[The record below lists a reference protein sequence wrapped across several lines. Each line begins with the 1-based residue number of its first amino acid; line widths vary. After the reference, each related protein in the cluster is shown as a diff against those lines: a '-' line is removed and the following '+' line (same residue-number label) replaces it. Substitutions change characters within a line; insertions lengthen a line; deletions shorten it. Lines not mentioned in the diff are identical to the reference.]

1 MRNAA
6 ILAFLATVGCSA
18 KLPHYVFV
26 PPDGYVGWV
35 QVIFD
40 SPGASEMVPNRGRLV
55 LRLDKSGILKTSS
68 IQHVFAGSHD
78 EFFYSRRDVKG
89 KELLSAVPSNYYCN
103 QESGIDSCYGSDG
116 TKSDG
121 FTVGRAN
128 LGRPNDGTPGNS
140 WFLFVGPRDL
150 RDKMAKP
157 IHRAPGE
164 KYQIDVPEDDPH
176 PGMISPKP

>member
-1 MRNAA
+1 MTTLEVIVRNVA
-6 ILAFLATVGCSA
+6 ILAFLATIGCSA

-26 PPDGYVGWV
+26 LPDGYVGWV

-40 SPGASEMVPNRGRLV
+40 SPGAPEIVPTHGRFV
-55 LRLDKSGILKTSS
+55 LRVDRSGVLKTSM
-68 IQHVFAGSHD
+68 IATVFAGSHD

-89 KELLSAVPSNYYCN
+89 KEVLSAVPTNYYCG

-140 WFLFVGPRDL
+140 
-150 RDKMAKP
+150 
-157 IHRAPGE
+157 
-164 KYQIDVPEDDPH
+164 
-176 PGMISPKP
+176 